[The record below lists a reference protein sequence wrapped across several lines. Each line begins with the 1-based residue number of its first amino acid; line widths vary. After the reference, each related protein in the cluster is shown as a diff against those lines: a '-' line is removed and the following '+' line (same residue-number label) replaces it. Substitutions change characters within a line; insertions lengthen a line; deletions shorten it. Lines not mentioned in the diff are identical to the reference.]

1 MASITNSIE
10 SLFSGSASIVEG
22 LAESVLAVLR
32 HVFDT
37 VIGLLRG
44 VIHVSE
50 EVVVDTWTIIESV
63 VKGLFANIVPLLLVA
78 FGALAGIIVA
88 LSARNKSAGQSRASA
103 GGKGKKK
110 RA

>member
-63 VKGLFANIVPLLLVA
+63 VKGLFGECGCA
-78 FGALAGIIVA
+78 GAKSPQG
-88 LSARNKSAGQSRASA
+88 RKKNKS
-103 GGKGKKK
+103 
-110 RA
+110 